1 MRDLRVLRGY
11 EYSTPWGINNAGQV
25 VGYSGTHD
33 GRLQRAFVTGPHGE
47 GMMDLNSLV
56 HLPGV
61 VLTNAW
67 DINNNGQVIALG
79 LIPEPET
86 YALMLAGLG
95 LIGFIARGKKAAS
108 SKSSYSSV

>member
-1 MRDLRVLRGY
+1 MGFSY
-11 EYSTPWGINNAGQV
+11 AETG
-25 VGYSGTHD
+25 
-33 GRLQRAFVTGPHGE
+33 LQRAFVTGPDGE
-47 GMMDLNSLV
+47 GMTDLNSLA

-95 LIGFIARGKKAAS
+95 VVSFMARRR
-108 SKSSYSSV
+108 KSSILLG

>member
-1 MRDLRVLRGY
+1 MRDLGVLSGY
-11 EYSTPWGINNAGQV
+11 QYSSAWAINNAGQA
-25 VGYSGTHD
+25 VGISGAET
-33 GRLQRAFVTGPHGE
+33 GLQRAFVTGPDGE
-47 GMMDLNSLV
+47 GMTDLNSLV
-56 HLPGV
+56 NLPGV
-61 VLTNAW
+61 VLTKAW

-108 SKSSYSSV
+108 SKPSYSSV

>member
-1 MRDLRVLRGY
+1 MGFSY
-11 EYSTPWGINNAGQV
+11 AETG
-25 VGYSGTHD
+25 
-33 GRLQRAFVTGPHGE
+33 LQRAFVTGPDGE
-47 GMMDLNSLV
+47 GMTDLNSLV
-56 HLPGV
+56 NLPGV

-95 LIGFIARGKKAAS
+95 VVSFMARRR
-108 SKSSYSSV
+108 KSSILLG